1 MQANG
6 KGGLEGPVL
15 VSACLL
21 GLRTRWDGMGRASE
35 KVLSMARRRYV
46 IPVCPEQLGGLPTPR
61 APAEIKAGDG
71 RDVLAGRAR
80 VIAHDGRNVTENYL
94 RGAQQALRL
103 AETVG
108 ATWAILKEGSPACGV
123 TRIKRDGKDAQGTGV
138 AAALFGEKG
147 ITIEGVD

>member
-1 MQANG
+1 LQADG

-35 KVLSMARRRYV
+35 KVLSMARRRCV

-61 APAEIKAGDG
+61 VPAEIKAGDG

-80 VIAHDGRNVTENYL
+80 VIARDGRNVTESYL
-94 RGAQQALRL
+94 RGAQQALGL
-103 AETVG
+103 AELVG
-108 ATWAILKEGSPACGV
+108 ASRAILKEGSPACGV
-123 TRIKRDGKDAQGTGV
+123 TRIQRDGKDVEGIGV
-138 AAALFGEKG
+138 AAALLAQKG
-147 ITIEGVD
+147 VVVEGVE